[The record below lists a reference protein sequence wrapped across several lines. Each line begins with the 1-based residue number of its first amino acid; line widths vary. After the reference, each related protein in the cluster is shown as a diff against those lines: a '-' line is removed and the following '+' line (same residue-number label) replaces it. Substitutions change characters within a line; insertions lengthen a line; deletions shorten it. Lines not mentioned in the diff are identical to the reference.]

1 MKKYLAKKEQLQ
13 SEIQSNITNN
23 RGPKSKK
30 ELTQIKFDL
39 QKITYNASTP
49 EKKRELE
56 RERLINL
63 GAKKPKRHENYKE
76 LMTSKKIEE
85 EKFTENLQNFSK
97 SEQNILLKKKNKEK
111 KAMEKKKM
119 KGDTRFFQVKNTAGL
134 KSGGKVGKFKTSG
147 VLSLTR
153 SDVRN
158 MK

>member
-1 MKKYLAKKEQLQ
+1 MVVLFTTVLIVHVYFNSDVEWKSG
-13 SEIQSNITNN
+13 SE
-23 RGPKSKK
+23 
-30 ELTQIKFDL
+30 
-39 QKITYNASTP
+39 
-49 EKKRELE
+49 
-56 RERLINL
+56 
-63 GAKKPKRHENYKE
+63 
-76 LMTSKKIEE
+76 IEE